1 MAMAKKIGIGIFVLI
16 ILAGAFLP
24 EITRFMARSAFKK
37 ENVEKSWAPNLAFIS
52 ARINMRFFR
61 YKDAAIIFR
70 KGIQAFPKSK
80 EAPAAMF
87 HMAQCYS
94 KDGDPKTAQ
103 KVYDAFIKK
112 YPKHRWRDL
121 AEKRTEY
128 IKANQ

>member
-1 MAMAKKIGIGIFVLI
+1 MAIAKKIAIGIFALI

-37 ENVEKSWAPNLAFIS
+37 ENVEKSWAPNLAFTS

-61 YKDAAIIFR
+61 YKVAAIIFK
-70 KGIQAFPKSK
+70 KGIRTFPKSK
-80 EAPAAMF
+80 EVPDAMF

-94 KDGDPKTAQ
+94 KGGDPKTAQ
-103 KVYDAFIKK
+103 KVYEVFLEK
-112 YPKHRWRDL
+112 YPKHRWRDT
-121 AEKRTEY
+121 AKKRAEY

>member
-37 ENVEKSWAPNLAFIS
+37 ENVEKSWAPNLAFTS

-80 EAPAAMF
+80 EAPDAMF

-112 YPKHRWRDL
+112 YPKHRGRDL

-128 IKANQ
+128 NKANQ

>member
-37 ENVEKSWAPNLAFIS
+37 ENVEKSWASNLAFSS

-80 EAPAAMF
+80 EAPDAMF

-121 AEKRTEY
+121 AEKRTED

>member
-37 ENVEKSWAPNLAFIS
+37 ENVEKSWAPNLAFTS

-80 EAPAAMF
+80 EAPDAMF

-94 KDGDPKTAQ
+94 KDGNPKTAQ